1 VSAPK
6 RKLEVAV
13 FVRVEKAADRLLQRL
28 AASLKPSGLTPAQYN
43 VLRILRGAGPAGLPC
58 GEIGARLINHDPDVT
73 RLLDRLEKRGLTG
86 RLRGAEDRR
95 VVVAHILPAGL
106 SLLDELDPVI
116 DEFHRSTLGH
126 LTVEELRDLARL
138 LGRVAES

>member
-1 VSAPK
+1 MSAPK

-126 LTVEELRDLARL
+126 LTVEDLRELARL

>member
-1 VSAPK
+1 MSAPK

-28 AASLKPSGLTPAQYN
+28 AAALKPSGLTPAQYN

-116 DEFHRSTLGH
+116 DEFHRATLGH
-126 LTVEELRDLARL
+126 LTVEELRDLAGL
-138 LGRVAES
+138 LGRAAES

>member
-126 LTVEELRDLARL
+126 LTVEDLRELARL

>member
-1 VSAPK
+1 MSAPK

-95 VVVAHILPAGL
+95 VDEAHILPAGL